1 MKRTSLAHKRFVLL
15 LITIGAVLRVVL
27 MLQPITGSEAVAAMI
42 FGTQPLSGVISD
54 YSLPLNQVLHTL
66 LAKWSTTILGMGL
79 WQLRLPAVIA
89 GVLAL
94 PLFYLFVRSLFN
106 RYIALMALAMA
117 AAYPAQ
123 VELSA
128 LANGYSITW
137 CALLAALLLGRHL
150 VRENNAFTAVLMG
163 VSLALGMWAEPTMI
177 FPAIMALFWVLFSIL
192 SKYERSLN
200 QRMAMLGLATG
211 IFIMLTLLLYMPV
224 VIAHGVD
231 QLFHHVTEGEVS
243 WKAFR
248 AAYPDKVLELWVW
261 IVDPSY
267 GWVALLGFLGLVY
280 SAYTSA
286 KYRTLLIALMLGA
299 VPLSLAL
306 ADAGEPYQWAY
317 SLFFFHIGSSIAL
330 FYLLKFVQ
338 DRLVKSFGK
347 RSRTGWASLALVV
360 GLAVPGFQIIRERG
374 GRLHEAA
381 PAAEMLA
388 NAMQGG
394 DRLCASAAWEHAL
407 RFEMLTRGV
416 DPAGLQGAAEPGR
429 VLFLVMEQPRSPGP
443 ELVMQRCDQR
453 PDSYDAPVL
462 MKDWPRMEI
471 FAARKR

>member
-15 LITIGAVLRVVL
+15 LILIGAGLRVFM
-27 MLQPITGSEAVAAMI
+27 MLQPITADEAVAAMI
-42 FGTQPLSGVISD
+42 FGTQPFGTVISD

-66 LAKWSTTILGMGL
+66 LAKWSTALFGMGL
-79 WQLRLPAVIA
+79 WQLRLPAVLA
-89 GVLAL
+89 GVIAL

-117 AAYPAQ
+117 ACYPAQ

-150 VRENNAFTAVLMG
+150 VRENNALTAVLMG
-163 VSLALGMWAEPTMI
+163 VSLAMGMWAEPATI
-177 FPAIMALFWVLFSIL
+177 FPAIMALLWVLFSML

-200 QRMAMLGLATG
+200 QRMAMLGLAAG
-211 IFIMLTLLLYMPV
+211 VFVVLTFLLYMPV

-248 AAYPDKVLELWVW
+248 AEYPDKVLDVWVW

-267 GWVALLGFLGLVY
+267 GWVALLGFLGMVY

-286 KYRTLLIALMLGA
+286 KYRTLLIALLLGA

-306 ADAGEPYQWAY
+306 ADPGEPYQWAY
-317 SLFFFHIGSSIAL
+317 ALFFFHIGSSIAL

-347 RSRTGWASLALVV
+347 RSRTGWASLALAA
-360 GLAVPGFQIIRERG
+360 GFAVPGIHVISERG
-374 GRLHEAA
+374 GRMHEAA

-388 NAMQGG
+388 DAMQGG
-394 DRLCASAAWEHAL
+394 DRLCASSVWEHAL
-407 RFEMLTRGV
+407 RFELLARGM
-416 DPAGLQGAAEPGR
+416 DPSALSGTAAPGR
-429 VLFLVMEQPRSPGP
+429 MLFLIMEQPRSPGS
-443 ELVMQRCDQR
+443 ELVMLRCDQL
-453 PDSYDAPVL
+453 PDAYDAPVL